1 MRLSGATVGDF
12 KYPLGGSRIGE
23 GVKVPDAFE
32 HHSLGTKGK
41 IMTKSNIISIKAKTS
56 ATIVRKYD
64 GNKYNAERLNACAQ
78 ALTQSLGTYRQTA
91 NAFVRQVVFAILS
104 DNQAE
109 AFDTLIKR
117 IETDF
122 NPEIK
127 RLVVAGCKH
136 FKGCLPVQS
145 ELDGIDFFKLLV
157 PAKKAEKKESE
168 HGKAAVL
175 AFIKDRVNKLN
186 KSKKDYASEEAD
198 AWTVCLN
205 ALEDSLKK

>member
-1 MRLSGATVGDF
+1 
-12 KYPLGGSRIGE
+12 
-23 GVKVPDAFE
+23 
-32 HHSLGTKGK
+32 
-41 IMTKSNIISIKAKTS
+41 MTKSTNLISIKTKT
-56 ATIVRKYD
+56 ATTIVRKYD
-64 GNKYNAERLNACAQ
+64 SAKYNAERLNACAQ

-104 DNQAE
+104 DNQAD

-127 RLVVAGCKH
+127 RLTIAGCKH

-157 PAKKAEKKESE
+157 PAKKANKKESE
-168 HGKAAVL
+168 HGKTAVL
-175 AFIKDRVNKLN
+175 NFIKERLSKLA
-186 KSKKDYASEEAD
+186 KSKKDWASEESQ
-198 AWTVCLN
+198 AWETCLK
-205 ALEDSLKK
+205 ALEDSIKK